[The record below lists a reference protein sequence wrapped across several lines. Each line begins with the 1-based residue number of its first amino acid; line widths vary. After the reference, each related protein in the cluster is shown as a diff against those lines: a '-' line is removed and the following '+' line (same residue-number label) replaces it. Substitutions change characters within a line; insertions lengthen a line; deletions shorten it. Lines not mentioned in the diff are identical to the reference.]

1 MERRLFGCETHKK
14 GSTHDI
20 VVDGSSDMSAAM
32 MMMEGWTTKPEAE
45 AETGKSRGCERQ
57 GGDGEGEMRRE

>member
-1 MERRLFGCETHKK
+1 
-14 GSTHDI
+14 
-20 VVDGSSDMSAAM
+20 MSASM
-32 MMMEGWTTKPEAE
+32 MMMEGRTTKPEAE